1 MFIKIGE
8 DRINVEQINTQL
20 FNDKTQVLTICFL
33 NDAVRIYCGATKLV
47 QELDRVCNPK
57 ELRGELMRSN
67 EEKETLNS
75 CETCVYYQEGKQPDG
90 ILWQSCD
97 HYFECA
103 NIYEFHYKAKDEN

>member
-1 MFIKIGE
+1 MK
-8 DRINVEQINTQL
+8 
-20 FNDKTQVLTICFL
+20 
-33 NDAVRIYCGATKLV
+33 
-47 QELDRVCNPK
+47 
-57 ELRGELMRSN
+57 SN
-67 EEKETLNS
+67 EEKELDNYIASLQRKVQRLAAMLDVYEKTMFPNR